1 MGSTRR
7 IVAFDNVSA
16 DGYFSGAEGQ
26 LDWVISDAELQRS
39 IMSGDTGIDT
49 ALFGR
54 RTYDQFES
62 FWPRALADPGTAPNP
77 HGPGRSPES
86 HAFAVAL
93 NEMTKVVYSRTRK
106 DVTWHNSRLVRDF
119 DPKAVEAMKKEP
131 GKGII
136 VFGSGSIAAAL
147 TRHRLIDEYHFVVS
161 PVLLGNG
168 RSLLSGLEKK
178 TKLHLQEAKGFS
190 SGVVL
195 LRYALSD

>member
-1 MGSTRR
+1 MGSKRR
-7 IVAFDNVSA
+7 IMAFDNVSA
-16 DGYFSGAEGQ
+16 DGYFAGAEGQ
-26 LDWVISDAELQRS
+26 LDWVIPDPELQKS

-62 FWPRALADPGTAPNP
+62 FWPKALDDPKTAPNP

-106 DVTWHNSRLVRDF
+106 DVTWHNSKLVPDF
-119 DPKAVEAMKKEP
+119 DPKAVEAMKNEP

-136 VFGSGSIAAAL
+136 VFGSGSIAAQL
-147 TRHRLIDEYHFVVS
+147 TRHGLIDEYRLMVHPVVVGS
-161 PVLLGNG
+161 GKRLFQGLTSTTGLKLADMITTDTGVAVL
-168 RSLLSGLEKK
+168 
-178 TKLHLQEAKGFS
+178 TYVPA
-190 SGVVL
+190 
-195 LRYALSD
+195 